1 VRAFLARVGLGRHG
15 KGAGTMATQGRRGG
29 AARARGQQVLT
40 RTTEAHTTHDIGII
54 MNGVTGRMGL
64 NQHLRRSIQAI
75 VAQGGLGTGDG
86 STILPRPLLVGRN
99 PAKLEAI
106 ARECGGAP
114 WTTDLDQALGD
125 PAYAIYFDAQT
136 TDRRAASVKK
146 AIAAGKHIYCEKPVA
161 ETLES
166 ALELWRLADRAGV
179 KHGVV
184 QDKLWLPGLLKLAS
198 LRQQGFFGRILSVR
212 GEFGYW
218 VFEGDTV
225 TSQRPSWNYRKE
237 DGGGIIL
244 DMLCHWRYVLD
255 NLFGAVEAVSCRGAT
270 HIPRRW
276 DEAGRPYD
284 CTAEDSAYATF
295 ELAGGIVAHMNSS
308 WCVRVRRDDLV
319 TFQVD
324 GTKGS
329 AVAGLRHCWIQPYSA
344 TPRPVW
350 NPDVESPL
358 NYFDGWQKM
367 PEQENFNNAFK
378 RQWELFL
385 RHVALDEPFRW
396 TLEEGAKG
404 VQLAE
409 AGMES
414 WRKRAWV
421 DVPPLT
427 FESEL

>member
-1 VRAFLARVGLGRHG
+1 
-15 KGAGTMATQGRRGG
+15 M
-29 AARARGQQVLT
+29 
-40 RTTEAHTTHDIGII
+40 AHTTHSIGII

-64 NQHLRRSIQAI
+64 NQHLRRSILALQ
-75 VAQGGLGTGDG
+75 AQGGLRIGDG
-86 STILPRPLLVGRN
+86 ATIVPRPLLVGRN

-106 ARECGGAP
+106 ARECGDAP
-114 WTTDLDQALGD
+114 WTTNLDEALGD
-125 PAYAIYFDAQT
+125 AAYAIYFDAQT
-136 TDRRAASVKK
+136 TDRRADAVKK
-146 AIAAGKHIYCEKPVA
+146 AIAAGKNIYCEKPVA
-161 ETLES
+161 DTLTT
-166 ALELWRLADRAGV
+166 ALELWRLADEAGV

-198 LRQQGFFGRILSVR
+198 LRRQGFFGRILSVR

-225 TSQRPSWNYRKE
+225 TAQRPSWNYRKQ

-255 NLFGAVEAVSCRGAT
+255 NLFGAVQAVSCLGAT
-270 HIPRRW
+270 HIPQRW
-276 DEAGRPYD
+276 DEAGRPYQ
-284 CTAEDSAYATF
+284 CTADDSAYATF
-295 ELAGGIVAHMNSS
+295 ELEGGIVAHMNSS

-319 TFQVD
+319 TFTVD
-324 GTKGS
+324 GTHGS
-329 AVAGLRHCWIQPYSA
+329 AVAGLRHCWIQPYGA

-367 PEQENFNNAFK
+367 PEQETYDNAFK

-385 RHVALDEPFRW
+385 RHVVLDEPFRW
-396 TLEEGAKG
+396 TLGEGAKG

-421 DVPPLT
+421 TVP
-427 FESEL
+427 EIAISSQQSSGS